1 MDIIDIVLQALLTWV
16 WDYVLIYML
25 LFVGLYFSFKIKF
38 SQFTHFKH
46 MFSLLTEHTG
56 TRKQSKTRISSFGAF
71 AVTSAS
77 RVGAGNIAGVG
88 VAIYLGG
95 PGAIFWMWVIALI
108 GTASCLIENTL
119 AQAYKNNTPEGSFR
133 GGPAFYIAQGLKS
146 KTWALIFSALMIIS
160 YGLVFN
166 SVQANTIAH
175 VMTSSFSISNFNVA
189 IDLVIF
195 TVLIIFGGLKR
206 VIRVSEILFPVM
218 AVLYLLTASIIIVMN
233 FTQIIPV
240 FQLILSEALGFKE
253 ATTGAFGFMVMQGIK
268 RGLFSNEA
276 GMGSTPNAGAAAYVS
291 HPVKQGYIQSLG
303 VLVDTLLI
311 SSATAFII
319 LLPQMNMLQL
329 GITGVELVHRSMT
342 MSFGEFG
349 GYSLAILVII
359 FSYSSILGNY
369 FYGEMNIKYITDAK
383 WVLNAFR
390 VAAVLMLFY
399 GAMTAIRFVW
409 DMADLFMGLLAI
421 VNITAIFLLRKVA
434 LALVQ
439 DYMKQ
444 LAKGKDPIFHRD
456 SISQLEQVECWG
468 DDEYRVFQQD
478 AKYRKTQHSEK

>member
-1 MDIIDIVLQALLTWV
+1 MEVINTILQILLTWV
-16 WDYVLIYML
+16 WDYILIYML
-25 LFVGLYFSFKIKF
+25 LFVGLYFSFKMKF
-38 SQFTHFKH
+38 SQLIHIKH
-46 MFSLLTEHTG
+46 MVSLLTEHTG
-56 TRKQSKTRISSFGAF
+56 TKEQSKTRVSSFGAF

-95 PGAIFWMWVIALI
+95 PGAIFWMWIIALI

-119 AQAYKNNTPEGSFR
+119 AQAYKHNTPEGSFR

-146 KTWALIFSALMIIS
+146 KTWAFIFSILMIVS

-175 VMTSSFSISNFNVA
+175 VMTTFFSISNFNIGV
-189 IDLVIF
+189 DLVIF
-195 TVLIIFGGLKR
+195 TLLIIFGGLKR
-206 VIRVSEILFPVM
+206 VIKVSEVLFPVM
-218 AVLYLLTASIIIVMN
+218 ALLYLLTALIIIIMH
-233 FTQIIPV
+233 FTEIIPV
-240 FQLILSEALGFKE
+240 FQLILSEALGLKE

-319 LLPQMNMLQL
+319 LLPQIHILQE
-329 GITGVELVHRSMT
+329 GVTGVALVYRSMNLT
-342 MSFGEFG
+342 FGDFG
-349 GYSLAILVII
+349 GYCLTILVII

-369 FYGEMNIKYITDAK
+369 FYGEMNIKYMTDSK
-383 WVLNAFR
+383 WALNAFR
-390 VAAVLMLFY
+390 VGALLMLFY
-399 GAMTAIRFVW
+399 GAMTAIQFVW
-409 DMADLFMGLLAI
+409 DMADFFMGLLAI
-421 VNITAIFLLRKVA
+421 VNISAIFLLRKVA
-434 LALVQ
+434 LALVK

-444 LAKGKDPIFHRD
+444 LSRGKDPIFHRER
-456 SISQLEQVECWG
+456 IPELTQVECWG
-468 DDEYRVFQQD
+468 DNEYRAFQQD
-478 AKYRKTQHSEK
+478 LARRQEKK